1 MKEDSI
7 RRLDAKGDALGVDGD
22 LCKES
27 LDMRLAGMGET
38 GEDGRLYRESLRA
51 VKAEPSSVDTS
62 GGFRLTGESGMD
74 LKECWVSVV
83 ARGSLDERLGES
95 GTLDSVRL
103 AEKSGEPGTP
113 GYPAESCD

>member
-51 VKAEPSSVDTS
+51 VKAEPSSVDMS

-113 GYPAESCD
+113 GNPAESCD